1 MDTCDGD
8 QDGKLTAEEIVDHYV
23 LTLCITFSDVFIKD
37 FLIDHEVMEHG
48 DTLRDFYYHDEFR
61 K

>member
-1 MDTCDGD
+1 MDTCDEDG
-8 QDGKLTAEEIVDHYV
+8 DGKLTAEEIVNHY
-23 LTLCITFSDVFIKD
+23 D
-37 FLIDHEVMEHG
+37 FMIDHEIMEHG